1 MTYDLCGQVSQFA
14 KLCGGSLTAL
24 YEVMTGQVPAV
35 LGDIPVPAADGLRDL
50 VHARD
55 GGLQEA
61 GRALHSQEHRDHGLV
76 VPGAVAFLS
85 HFSPLSAQKPVMAI
99 LPYKQSI

>member
-1 MTYDLCGQVSQFA
+1 MNCETSRRFVDIS
-14 KLCGGSLTAL
+14 TTNN
-24 YEVMTGQVPAV
+24 EVMTVQVPAV

-61 GRALHSQEHRDHGLV
+61 RRALHSQEHRDHGLV

-85 HFSPLSAQKPVMAI
+85 HF
-99 LPYKQSI
+99 

>member
-1 MTYDLCGQVSQFA
+1 MKREVT
-14 KLCGGSLTAL
+14 LTAL
-24 YEVMTGQVPAV
+24 YEVMTVQVPAV
-35 LGDIPVPAADGLRDL
+35 LGDIPVPAADRLRDL

-76 VPGAVAFLS
+76 VSGAVAFLS
-85 HFSPLSAQKPVMAI
+85 HF
-99 LPYKQSI
+99 

>member
-1 MTYDLCGQVSQFA
+1 MIFADKRPAIA

-24 YEVMTGQVPAV
+24 YEVMTVQVPAV
-35 LGDIPVPAADGLRDL
+35 LGDIPVPAADWLRDL

-85 HFSPLSAQKPVMAI
+85 HF
-99 LPYKQSI
+99 